1 MPLDDVVM
9 EWPTGFKR
17 NVESAFPQGAEW
29 LRSLPQLLREF
40 ENRWKIA
47 LGPPFELSFNY
58 VAPAV
63 EATGNSVVLKAGV
76 PNPALISEI
85 QALRLYEGS
94 GAVRLLDFDT
104 EKGVLLME
112 RLMPGRS
119 LETFSDGAN
128 DEDATR
134 IAARVMRRLWRLLP
148 ADHSFATVEQWAS
161 GLKRL
166 RQRFGGE
173 TGPFPKRL
181 VERAERLFDELLSSS
196 SSPVL
201 LHGDLHH
208 LNILKSQD
216 TWKAIDPK
224 GVAGEPSYEICA
236 LMLNPISRHSNDG
249 RIQRRRLE
257 VLSEELGLDSQ
268 RMLGY
273 AIAQSVLSAWWSFE
287 DLATDWESAIA
298 CARTLES
305 L

>member
-1 MPLDDVVM
+1 M
-9 EWPTGFKR
+9 EWPTGFKQ
-17 NVESAFPQGAEW
+17 NVEGAFPQGAEW
-29 LRSLPQLLREF
+29 LQSLPQLLREF
-40 ENRWKIA
+40 EKRWKIA
-47 LGPPFELSFNY
+47 LGPPFALSFNY

-63 EATGNSVVLKAGV
+63 EASGNSVVLKAGV
-76 PNPALISEI
+76 PTPELISEI
-85 QALRLYEGS
+85 QALRLYDGD
-94 GAVRLLDFDT
+94 GAVCLLDYDT
-104 EKGVLLME
+104 EKGAMLME
-112 RLMPGRS
+112 RLISGRS
-119 LETFSDGAN
+119 LETFSDGDN
-128 DEDATR
+128 DEDVTR
-134 IAARVMRRLWRLLP
+134 IAARVMRRLWRPLP
-148 ADHSFATVEQWAS
+148 ADHSFATVELWAS

-166 RQRFGGE
+166 RQRFAGE

-181 VERAERLFDELLSSS
+181 VEMAERHFDELLSSS
-196 SSPVL
+196 SSSVL

-257 VLSEELGLDSQ
+257 VLKEELGLDSQ
-268 RMLGY
+268 RMLAY

-287 DLATDWESAIA
+287 DSATDWESALA
-298 CARTLES
+298 CAQTLDG

>member
-1 MPLDDVVM
+1 M
-9 EWPTGFKR
+9 EWPIGFKR
-17 NVESAFPQGAEW
+17 NVEGAFPQGEEW
-29 LRSLPQLLREF
+29 LKSLPQLLQDF

-63 EATGNSVVLKAGV
+63 DVSGNSFVLKAGV
-76 PNPALISEI
+76 PSPELTSEI
-85 QALRLYEGS
+85 QALRLYDGD
-94 GAVRLLDFDT
+94 GAVRLLDVDT

-112 RLMPGRS
+112 RLIPGRS
-119 LETFSDGAN
+119 LQTFSDAVT

-134 IAARVMRRLWRLLP
+134 VAAQVMRRLWRPLP
-148 ADHSFATVEQWAS
+148 AGHSFSTVEQWAS

-166 RQRFGGE
+166 RQRFAGE

-181 VERAERLFDELLSSS
+181 VEMAERHFGELLSSS
-196 SSPVL
+196 SSTVL

-216 TWKAIDPK
+216 AWKAIDPK

-236 LMLNPISRHSNDG
+236 LMLNPGSRHSNDG
-249 RIQRRRLE
+249 QIQRRRLE
-257 VLSEELGLDSQ
+257 VLKEELGLDSH
-268 RMLGY
+268 RMLGF

-287 DLATDWESAIA
+287 DSATDWESAIA
-298 CARTLES
+298 CAQTLES

>member
-1 MPLDDVVM
+1 MD
-9 EWPTGFKR
+9 WPTGFKR
-17 NVESAFPQGAEW
+17 NVEGAFPQGEEW

-40 ENRWKIA
+40 EHRWKIA

-63 EATGNSVVLKAGV
+63 EASGNSVVLKAGV
-76 PNPALISEI
+76 PTTALISEI
-85 QALRLYEGS
+85 QALRLYDGDA
-94 GAVRLLDFDT
+94 AVRLLEFDT

-112 RLMPGRS
+112 RLIPGRS
-119 LETFSDGAN
+119 LETFSDATN
-128 DEDATR
+128 DEEATR
-134 IAARVMRRLWRLLP
+134 IAARVMRQLWRPLP
-148 ADHSFATVEQWAS
+148 PDHSFATVEQWAS

-166 RQRFGGE
+166 RQRFAGE

-181 VERAERLFDELLSSS
+181 VEMAESHFDELLSSS

-224 GVAGEPSYEICA
+224 GVAGEPSYEVCA

-257 VLSEELGLDSQ
+257 VLTEELGLDSK

-287 DLATDWESAIA
+287 DSAADWESALA
-298 CARTLES
+298 CAQTLEG